1 MPEDFKDNVEYQ
13 EAKPFLIIGIALLIS
28 CVKPVVT
35 KNDAID
41 EAREWVR
48 LLEHEASV

>member
-1 MPEDFKDNVEYQ
+1 MPYDLKDDVNYQ
-13 EAKPFLIIGIALLIS
+13 EVKPFLTIGIALLIS
-28 CVKPVVT
+28 SVEPAVT